1 MRAIL
6 YVGHGTRSKKGAD
19 EAKQFLERVISA
31 VKCEIQ
37 EISFLELTEPFIA
50 EGFTRCV
57 DRGATS
63 ICVVPVFLLSAGHI
77 KKDIPEALEPLLLS
91 YPDIPVEMTDPFG
104 VREDLL
110 DAMVELIKDA
120 APEVSR
126 DDSVLIVGR
135 GSSDP
140 ATLRDFAR
148 IVAGVKERMAFEQVE
163 SCYLAAASPT
173 FQEGIEH
180 ICKRASGRVIVVPY
194 LLFEGLL
201 LAEVRR
207 EVRKR
212 AGNGEDLILTSP
224 LGKHEAVIHII
235 KNRAFP
241 EEEQYAATHH

>member
-6 YVGHGTRSKKGAD
+6 YVGHGTRSKKGAE
-19 EAKQFLERVISA
+19 EAKQFLERVINE
-31 VKCEIQ
+31 VECEIQ
-37 EISFLELTEPFIA
+37 EFSFLELTEPFIA

-57 DRGATS
+57 ERGATS

-77 KKDIPEALEPLLLS
+77 KKDIPEAMEPLLVR
-91 YPDIPVEMTDPFG
+91 YPNIHVEMADPFG

-120 APEVSR
+120 APIVSKH
-126 DDSVLIVGR
+126 DSVLVVGR

-140 ATLRDFAR
+140 DILRDFSR
-148 IVAGVKERMAFEQVE
+148 IVSGVKERMAFEQVE

-180 ICKRASGRVIVVPY
+180 ICQRASGRVIIVPY

-212 AGNGEDLILTSP
+212 AGNGEEVLLTSP
-224 LGKHEAVIHII
+224 LGKHESVVHII

-241 EEEQYAATHH
+241 KEEQYAAAHH